1 MSKKIFVGNCSYNV
15 NEAELQSFIESLEIS
30 VVSAKVITDRETG
43 RSRGFAFVE
52 VGENED
58 LTHVINTLNGKE
70 LDGRNLTVNEA
81 KQENKRSGG
90 GFKGGRDRRY

>member
-1 MSKKIFVGNCSYNV
+1 MNKKIFVGNCSYNV
-15 NEAELQSFIESLEIS
+15 NEAELQSFIESFEIN

-90 GFKGGRDRRY
+90 GFRGRGDRRH